1 MSSSYTRST
10 TQTSTL
16 SKVIHITRKV
26 QADLLAILDHYG
38 YFSDDYAQK
47 LINDIRVF
55 IDEEAIERVKF
66 TWTRSG
72 SNVVL
77 EELDYKVVLG
87 NIGLADDRSG
97 GIGYRF
103 ELATASFQ
111 VRITYSDRWR
121 KMSEDQKELIRE
133 DLKLE
138 WKPANQLD
146 YSGGQWSSERSYSR
160 DGLGLS
166 RSRFTKL

>member
-10 TQTSTL
+10 TQTSTQ
-16 SKVIHITRKV
+16 SKVIHVTRKV

-38 YFSDDYAQK
+38 YFSEDYAQK

-55 IDEEAIERVKF
+55 IDEEAIEQVKF

-72 SNVVL
+72 SNVVM
-77 EELDYKVVLG
+77 EELDYKVIWG

-97 GIGYRF
+97 GIRYRF
-103 ELATASFQ
+103 DLTTAKFQ
-111 VRITYSDRWR
+111 VRINYSDRWR
-121 KMSEDQKELIRE
+121 RMPEDQKELIRE
-133 DLKLE
+133 ELKLQ
-138 WKPANQLD
+138 WKTANQLD
-146 YSGGQWSSERSYSR
+146 YSGGQWSSERSYSK

-166 RSRFTKL
+166 RSRFTRL

>member
-10 TQTSTL
+10 TQTSTH
-16 SKVIHITRKV
+16 SKVIHVTRKV

-38 YFSDDYAQK
+38 YFSEDYAQK

-55 IDEEAIERVKF
+55 IDEETIDRVKF

-77 EELDYKVVLG
+77 EELDYEVVWG
-87 NIGLADDRSG
+87 NIGLVDDRSG
-97 GIGYRF
+97 GIRYRF
-103 ELATASFQ
+103 ELTTANFQ
-111 VRITYSDRWR
+111 VHITYSDRWR
-121 KMSEDQKELIRE
+121 KMPEDQKKLIRE

-138 WKPANQLD
+138 WRPANQLD
-146 YSGGQWSSERSYSR
+146 YSGGQWSSERSYSK

-166 RSRFTKL
+166 RSRFTRL

>member
-16 SKVIHITRKV
+16 SKVVHVTRKV

-38 YFSDDYAQK
+38 YFSEDYAQK

-55 IDEEAIERVKF
+55 IDEEAIAQVTF
-66 TWTRSG
+66 TWTRVG

-77 EELDYKVVLG
+77 EELDYKVVWG
-87 NIGLADDRSG
+87 NLGLADDRSG
-97 GIGYRF
+97 GIRYQS
-103 ELATASFQ
+103 ELTTANFQ
-111 VRITYSDRWR
+111 VRISYSDRWR
-121 KMSEDQKELIRE
+121 EMHEDDKELIRE
-133 DLKLE
+133 DLKLQ
-138 WKPANQLD
+138 WGPANQLD
-146 YSGGQWSSERSYSR
+146 YSGGQWSSERSYSK

-166 RSRFTKL
+166 RSRFTRL